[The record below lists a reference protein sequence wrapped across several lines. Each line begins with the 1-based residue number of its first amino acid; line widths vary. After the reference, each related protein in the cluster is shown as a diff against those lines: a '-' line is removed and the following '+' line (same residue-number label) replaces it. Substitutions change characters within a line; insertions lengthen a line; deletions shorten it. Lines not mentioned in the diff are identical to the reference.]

1 MTATASPVK
10 KARIPQ
16 ATRTA
21 VMRERL
27 SKAAFNVIRE
37 VGYVNFRTSAV
48 SKEAGVSQ
56 GAQLHHFPTKDSL
69 AVAAME
75 YAYQQ
80 SNEAFEKNYAVKAEK
95 NALVELILKDFRDF
109 YLSDYFM
116 VALDI
121 LMAGMKHDSL
131 RTELT
136 EMARKNRLRIERLW
150 LERLV
155 DDGWS
160 LSDAEDFLSLSHSI
174 VRGFAARSLVS
185 TDMREFEHLLGRWQH
200 IVVKAGLPLGSPN

>member
-80 SNEAFEKNYAVKAEK
+80 SNEAFEKNYAVKAQK
-95 NALVELILKDFRDF
+95 NDLVELILKDFRDF
-109 YLSDYFM
+109 YLSD
-116 VALDI
+116 
-121 LMAGMKHDSL
+121 
-131 RTELT
+131 
-136 EMARKNRLRIERLW
+136 RK
-150 LERLV
+150 
-155 DDGWS
+155 
-160 LSDAEDFLSLSHSI
+160 
-174 VRGFAARSLVS
+174 S
-185 TDMREFEHLLGRWQH
+185 T
-200 IVVKAGLPLGSPN
+200 